1 MQVAIIIPQRG
12 FKDESL
18 AVAKSLFA
26 KWHIDP
32 VIASYYSG
40 ECLGYHGA
48 VVRPDQNAA
57 VLRSSDFDAMLLIDG
72 PGIDQYKMYDFRP
85 LLDMVRLFHANNKI
99 VAGIGNSVK
108 ILSRANVIADTKIAV
123 PSDDETRRLATL
135 YKGALTKNYLE
146 FDKNVFTLS
155 NPEKAEELV
164 NRMLEKLG
172 VK

>member
-18 AVAKSLFA
+18 AVAKALFS

-32 VIASYYSG
+32 IIASYYSG

-57 VLRSSDFDAMLLIDG
+57 VIRSSDFDAILLIDG
-72 PGIDQYKMYDFRP
+72 PGVDQYKMYDFRP
-85 LLDMVRLFHANNKI
+85 LLDLVKLFHTNNKM

-108 ILSRANVIADTKIAV
+108 IISRANIIADTKVAL
-123 PSDDETRRLATL
+123 PADEDTKRLAIL
-135 YKGALTKNYLE
+135 YRGTLTKNYLE
-146 FDKNVFTLS
+146 SDRNILTLS
-155 NPEKAEELV
+155 NPDKAEELV
-164 NRMLEKLG
+164 NRMLENLG